1 MKNDPLIPKFA
12 DGCYLI
18 LKGTILDFVWEW
30 ERSILSTKY
39 SWIGIIGTGTSA
51 YNKVSLYKGDRPV

>member
-1 MKNDPLIPKFA
+1 MKNDPLIQKFA

-18 LKGTILDFVWEW
+18 LKGIILDFVWEW
-30 ERSILSTKY
+30 ELSILSTKY
-39 SWIGIIGTGTSA
+39 SWIGIIGTSTSA